1 MESLLTKQSEDFF
14 AKGTAIESLD
24 ERLDR
29 VFLTETTLLSED
41 HRQELAEWANSEF
54 GSELTAED
62 LRGLDRDYTRIHLN
76 DAYQAKYRPELRQA
90 ERSLILEVIDTAWK
104 EHLYFMD
111 HLRSGIGLVGYAQK
125 DPKVEYKREGR
136 KAFQN
141 VWNRVDSQV
150 SAAIFRMDRQ
160 SPDFVGS
167 LWRITNVEHE
177 DPQQASQKEYR
188 EESGDVN
195 RGLPTMPW
203 ILSKTRGQKLVE
215 MIPVPVAAAKNI
227 RSATAQALPE
237 WTCDKSHS
245 SWRTSHTVFIADKYD
260 LSAADRSRFTNHRL
274 SHDCAGK
281 ISTRMVS

>member
-188 EESGDVN
+188 EESGGREPGAPNDAVDPIKN
-195 RGLPTMPW
+195 TGPKVGRNDPCPCGSGKKYKKCHGAGL
-203 ILSKTRGQKLVE
+203 
-215 MIPVPVAAAKNI
+215 A
-227 RSATAQALPE
+227 
-237 WTCDKSHS
+237 
-245 SWRTSHTVFIADKYD
+245 
-260 LSAADRSRFTNHRL
+260 
-274 SHDCAGK
+274 
-281 ISTRMVS
+281 